1 MKERR
6 KCERRESPEKEER
19 ERERERENILIENVL
34 NNYYFYKI

>member
-1 MKERR
+1 MKEERVQR
-6 KCERRESPEKEER
+6 KKKERER